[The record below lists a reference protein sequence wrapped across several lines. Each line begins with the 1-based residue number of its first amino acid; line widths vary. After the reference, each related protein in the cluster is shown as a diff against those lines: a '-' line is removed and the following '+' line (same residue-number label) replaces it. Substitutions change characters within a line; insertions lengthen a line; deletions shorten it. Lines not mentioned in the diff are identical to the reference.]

1 MKKVLNKV
9 SEILSWIFGYGMMIC
24 LFVGGLSFIAYLVAL
39 IVGGDT
45 AVLICDF
52 VYKKLYKY
60 LVYVTSTLVLLGLL
74 KMYLSGQTALT
85 SGRKKKVK
93 VKVEQQEEQ
102 VVQKQTQEQAVEE
115 KQEELTEQ
123 K

>member
-1 MKKVLNKV
+1 MKKVLKKV

-60 LVYVTSTLVLLGLL
+60 LVYVTSVLVLLGLL

-85 SGRKKKVK
+85 SGKKKK
-93 VKVEQQEEQ
+93 MKAQTEQQEEKI
-102 VVQKQTQEQAVEE
+102 VQEQTVEE
-115 KQEELTEQ
+115 KQEEIIEQ

>member
-1 MKKVLNKV
+1 MKKVLKKV

-24 LFVGGLSFIAYLVAL
+24 LFVGGISFIAYLVAL

-60 LVYVTSTLVLLGLL
+60 LVYVTSVLVLLGLL

-85 SGRKKKVK
+85 SGKKKKKV
-93 VKVEQQEEQ
+93 VEKTEEKKQLDTQTEQ
-102 VVQKQTQEQAVEE
+102 VSIQEN
-115 KQEELTEQ
+115 K
-123 K
+123 